1 MEALLRR
8 YEEQLI
14 LKNYAEAT
22 RRAYLSSVRRY
33 YKWCLS
39 EQRKGAAK
47 EGLLRR
53 FLVHRFESGKAWQTV
68 NGDYSALKLL
78 YTEVLGRPWP
88 EQELPRPRKEKF
100 LPTLLSQKELLRL
113 FEAAA
118 VPKHRFLFVF
128 LYATGLRLGEALSVR
143 LADIDM
149 ERMQLF
155 VKRGKGA
162 KDRYVSIA
170 EGLKKPLGKYLSA
183 YQPEELLFNGRHPGS
198 PYSRRSAQH
207 AFEQAKERAGISR
220 QASAHTLRHC
230 YATHHLESGTDIVTL
245 QRQLGHKRIKTTL
258 RYLCPLPPSPALYCP
273 GRRPEPGRQTLGKS
287 KEIQVFYPLE
297 SVGRYLPASLFIYA
311 VGCLAGGP
319 AAPGRRYGPIWQRS
333 GPFGV
338 MPYFGAAA
346 LGSLVR
352 SPHQGR
358 SPGIPVSEP
367 LCAPPGDEQR
377 PHPEDRG
384 PTRPL

>member
-88 EQELPRPRKEKF
+88 EQELPRPGKEKF

-113 FEAAA
+113 FEGAA

-128 LYATGLRLGEALSVR
+128 LYATGLRL
-143 LADIDM
+143 
-149 ERMQLF
+149 
-155 VKRGKGA
+155 
-162 KDRYVSIA
+162 
-170 EGLKKPLGKYLSA
+170 
-183 YQPEELLFNGRHPGS
+183 
-198 PYSRRSAQH
+198 
-207 AFEQAKERAGISR
+207 
-220 QASAHTLRHC
+220 
-230 YATHHLESGTDIVTL
+230 
-245 QRQLGHKRIKTTL
+245 
-258 RYLCPLPPSPALYCP
+258 
-273 GRRPEPGRQTLGKS
+273 
-287 KEIQVFYPLE
+287 
-297 SVGRYLPASLFIYA
+297 
-311 VGCLAGGP
+311 
-319 AAPGRRYGPIWQRS
+319 
-333 GPFGV
+333 
-338 MPYFGAAA
+338 
-346 LGSLVR
+346 
-352 SPHQGR
+352 
-358 SPGIPVSEP
+358 
-367 LCAPPGDEQR
+367 
-377 PHPEDRG
+377 
-384 PTRPL
+384 